1 MFLLKLQYFSKI
13 TQDEPRNDIMHF
25 FNKDLFPLLNKYTI
39 KDIEQ
44 DYYDFKTVM
53 NETDIIKS
61 SSYNISFKKAC
72 QIFIDGISLCFDS
85 IFLTND
91 KDKNING
98 LNELNKRRENFAK
111 DVNILFRFE
120 KVINENYQNS
130 KKDQFILNDKFNIF
144 NDKEKIELDIEPIEN
159 SLNSD
164 NLDENSDI
172 FPFKSPFSNGFK
184 SDFIFDNKNFFI
196 NNTSSN
202 NEKNNYFI
210 INNSSQKN
218 LDNNKNGKMPF
229 NSINSDDK
237 DKQNIVQ
244 DYVCIQS
251 QNQTNYI
258 KYKHKYTKKKKTIKE
273 YKFSKKIKRENVDKK
288 ILRKFKKYLK
298 HKMREKTDN
307 EVKNYIKNN
316 EFWPDY
322 ISMNLMPPF
331 SYEKENISF
340 KSFNSKY
347 LCWFFDHKFSQE
359 LFNIFIN
366 KNYDDLL
373 QLIMKDYEI
382 NEDSE
387 DYKLLKVYINNMPMI
402 YGDESSGSTTFSS
415 NIAESDAED
424 IKINKENKNNNDMII
439 ESENESKDNNDINFD
454 YMSRSINMNIN
465 INININNNDEVNNNY
480 IRNDN
485 FTFLNENNTE
495 MNMNIESNIDMTDNC
510 DINHINNMNI
520 NNSFE
525 KDNPN
530 LIQFDQNLFNKI

>member
-1 MFLLKLQYFSKI
+1 MFLLKLQYFNKI
-13 TQDEPRNDIMHF
+13 AKDEPRNDIMHF
-25 FNKDLFPLLNKYTI
+25 FNKDLFPLLNKYAI

-61 SSYNISFKKAC
+61 STYNNSLKKAC
-72 QIFIDGISLCFDS
+72 QIFFDGISLCFDG
-85 IFLTND
+85 IFLIND
-91 KDKNING
+91 KDKNIS
-98 LNELNKRRENFAK
+98 ELNQLNKNRENFAK

-120 KVINENYQNS
+120 KVINENYQNC

-144 NDKEKIELDIEPIEN
+144 NDKEKIDLDVEPLEN
-159 SLNSD
+159 SLNTD

-184 SDFIFDNKNFFI
+184 SDFIFENKNFFI
-196 NNTSSN
+196 NNSSSN

-210 INNSSQKN
+210 INNSNQKN

-229 NSINSDDK
+229 NSINSN
-237 DKQNIVQ
+237 DKQNIIQ

-251 QNQTNYI
+251 QTNYI
-258 KYKHKYTKKKKTIKE
+258 KYKHKYTKKKKKIKE

-298 HKMREKTDN
+298 HKMREKSDN

-359 LFNIFIN
+359 LFNLFIN
-366 KNYDDLL
+366 KNYNDLL

-387 DYKLLKVYINNMPMI
+387 DYKLLKIYINNMPMI
-402 YGDESSGSTTFSS
+402 YGDESTGSTTFSS

-424 IKINKENKNNNDMII
+424 IKINKENKSNNDMII
-439 ESENESKDNNDINFD
+439 ESENEIKDNNDINFD
-454 YMSRSINMNIN
+454 YMSSSIN
-465 INININNNDEVNNNY
+465 INLNNNDGVNNNY
-480 IRNDN
+480 IHNDN
-485 FTFLNENNTE
+485 FSFLHENNTD
-495 MNMNIESNIDMTDNC
+495 MNIESNIDMTDNC
-510 DINHINNMNI
+510 DINNINNMNI

-530 LIQFDQNLFNKI
+530 LIQFDQNLFNNI